1 MYSCYEKDSFQAQR
15 DSQTHLDGQKFL
27 LLGWKYLKKDVR
39 SSNEATAY
47 GYLMTYNG
55 LLSVAD
61 ASKDPKLGSCKEMK
75 RSRFSLRQ

>member
-1 MYSCYEKDSFQAQR
+1 MKKIPLRPQR
-15 DSQTHLDGQKFL
+15 DSQTHLDGKKIL
-27 LLGWKYLKKDVR
+27 LLGWEYLKKDVR

-61 ASKDPKLGSCKEMK
+61 ASKDPKLRSSKEMK
-75 RSRFSLRQ
+75 RSRFSLQ